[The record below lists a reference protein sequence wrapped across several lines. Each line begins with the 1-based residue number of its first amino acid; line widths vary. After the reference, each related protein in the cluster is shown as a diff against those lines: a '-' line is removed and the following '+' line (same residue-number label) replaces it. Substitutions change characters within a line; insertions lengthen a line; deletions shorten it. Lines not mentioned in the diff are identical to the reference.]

1 MIPDFPH
8 NIRIRLTLS
17 LTCWLSQFSFSK
29 LRQPT
34 GQILCNVR
42 VQQKKIQLGQS
53 YSYIMRKVWHHQVWI
68 QHYVGFI
75 VLILNCTGKVDWWW
89 CIMNEKLLHL
99 ISTTRSAKDHHH
111 ILISN
116 LFSGAQCCWCNRQFT
131 TVLKN
136 GKFIGQ
142 RSPSDCHH
150 RWYIFQIL

>member
-1 MIPDFPH
+1 MMPDFPR
-8 NIRIRLTLS
+8 NIRIRLARLKKNVAS
-17 LTCWLSQFSFSK
+17 W
-29 LRQPT
+29 R
-34 GQILCNVR
+34 CNVR
-42 VQQKKIQLGQS
+42 MQQKKILIRPILFL
-53 YSYIMRKVWHHQVWI
+53 YYEEIWHHQIWI
-68 QHYVGFI
+68 PNYLGFI

-142 RSPSDCHH
+142 RSPGDCHH